1 MKMLKINIFVLLFI
15 LCSCSTQED
24 YPIEKQWN
32 VLLQDE
38 GCYGGLWN
46 YQGFKPEGSILK
58 EKNWSKFIDKPNP
71 ETIPFL
77 INKLDSK
84 IETKIHLC
92 TWKDATEG
100 ELALILIEY
109 IILKLII

>member
-1 MKMLKINIFVLLFI
+1 
-15 LCSCSTQED
+15 
-24 YPIEKQWN
+24 
-32 VLLQDE
+32 
-38 GCYGGLWN
+38 LWN

-58 EKNWSKFIDKPNP
+58 EKNWNKFIDKPNP

-100 ELALILIEY
+100 ELALLCSKGFNTQP
-109 IILKLII
+109 LGALHCL